1 MDEQLL
7 GIEPSVAS
15 DSVASTE
22 PAMTSGAAAAA
33 VAIPTGPVTTVAV
46 DDEDE
51 FAALAAAMSS

>member
-22 PAMTSGAAAAA
+22 SAMTSGASAAA
-33 VAIPTGPVTTVAV
+33 VAIPTGPVTTAAV